1 MNSFNVFTR
10 GNGVDFAL
18 SFAARLLMSIANAIS
33 INQSAS
39 DLQEL
44 ARTVQPKELWAMCL
58 LLVAWWSDQLPQPE
72 AQAVDEAFKAVDT
85 SVVRSGLSMLRDKLA
100 LFIRSAY
107 AAQDDLALARAGGGF
122 TYFIGDLGLRR
133 IQSVLSSDSVRTVLA
148 RLLQLYPLDS
158 DLERSFSLT
167 AQAQPMTAPPSPPRP
182 SRGDSFDR
190 FGLRLPPTEPPQL
203 NQRERTI
210 ATLHGLGY
218 TESEIDEFLTRQSQ
232 G

>member
-1 MNSFNVFTR
+1 MDSLNVFSR
-10 GNGVDFAL
+10 GTGVSFAL

-58 LLVAWWSDQLPQPE
+58 LLVAWWSDQLPPTE

-122 TYFIGDLGLRR
+122 TYFIGDIGLRR
-133 IQSVLSSDSVRTVLA
+133 IQSVLSSDAVRSVLTRF
-148 RLLQLYPLDS
+148 LQLYPLDA
-158 DLERSFSLT
+158 DLERLFAAT
-167 AQAQPMTAPPSPPRP
+167 AQAQPVASPSAPTQP
-182 SRGDSFDR
+182 SRGDRFDR
-190 FGLRLPPTEPPQL
+190 FGLRLPPVEPPQL

-218 TESEIDEFLTRQSQ
+218 SEAEIDEFLTRQSQ

>member
-1 MNSFNVFTR
+1 MNSSNVFSR
-10 GNGVDFAL
+10 GTGVGFAL

-44 ARTVQPKELWAMCL
+44 ARTVQPKDLWAMCL
-58 LLVAWWSDQLPQPE
+58 LLVAWWSDQLPQAE

-85 SVVRSGLSMLRDKLA
+85 SVVRSGLSMLRDKLT

-133 IQSVLSSDSVRTVLA
+133 IQSVLSSDAVRSVLA
-148 RLLQLYPLDS
+148 RFLQLYPLDA
-158 DLERSFSLT
+158 DLERLFAAT
-167 AQAQPMTAPPSPPRP
+167 AMAQPVASPSPPTQP
-182 SRGDSFDR
+182 SRGDRFDR
-190 FGLRLPPTEPPQL
+190 FGLRLPPVEPPQL

-218 TESEIDEFLTRQSQ
+218 SEAEIDEFLTRQSQ